1 MAGKRTIKIYDSVWY
16 YLDDDGNLY
25 DKNENLLCNIN
36 DSGEYILDNFD
47 EKFELLASDVI
58 NVQRWKQLKAIS
70 ERTGE
75 EESEFVSLTNTLSSK
90 IVTSEDWNLLLDA
103 MFNLEK
109 AYVDKGLD
117 QIDSTVENYVENYAQ
132 TDINNKL
139 GTIINNLL
147 LTNAT
152 QIIISDTQP
161 TTVTNGALWIKP
173 KTT

>member
-1 MAGKRTIKIYDSVWY
+1 MAIDGSKSSFNATNNYA
-16 YLDDDGNLY
+16 LDTF
-25 DKNENLLCNIN
+25 KEM
-36 DSGEYILDNFD
+36 
-47 EKFELLASDVI
+47 FELSQSDI
-58 NVQRWKQLKAIS
+58 SNVQNYKTRKAN
-70 ERTGE
+70 GE
-75 EESEFVSLTNTLSSK
+75 STESILNDLTSLAPK
-90 IVTSEDWNLLLDA
+90 IVTSEDWNLLLHA
-103 MFNLEK
+103 MLNLEK
-109 AYVDKGLD
+109 AYVDKGLN
-117 QIDSTVENYVENYAQ
+117 QIDSTVENYVEEYAQ

>member
-1 MAGKRTIKIYDSVWY
+1 MAIDGSKSSFNATNNYA
-16 YLDDDGNLY
+16 LDTF
-25 DKNENLLCNIN
+25 KEM
-36 DSGEYILDNFD
+36 
-47 EKFELLASDVI
+47 FELSQSDISNVKNYKTRKANGESTESILNDLTSLAP
-58 NVQRWKQLKAIS
+58 
-70 ERTGE
+70 
-75 EESEFVSLTNTLSSK
+75 K
-90 IVTSEDWNLLLDA
+90 IVTSEDWNLLLHA

-109 AYVDKGLD
+109 AYVDKGLN
-117 QIDSTVENYVENYAQ
+117 QIDTTVEDYVENYAQ

>member
-1 MAGKRTIKIYDSVWY
+1 MAINGSRSDFKP
-16 YLDDDGNLY
+16 
-25 DKNENLLCNIN
+25 N

-70 ERTGE
+70 ERTSE

-117 QIDSTVENYVENYAQ
+117 QIDSTVKNYVKEYAE
-132 TDINNKL
+132 TDINKKL

>member
-1 MAGKRTIKIYDSVWY
+1 MAIDGSKSSFNATNNYA
-16 YLDDDGNLY
+16 LDTF
-25 DKNENLLCNIN
+25 KEM
-36 DSGEYILDNFD
+36 
-47 EKFELLASDVI
+47 FELSQSDISNVKNYKTRKANGESTESILNDLTSLAP
-58 NVQRWKQLKAIS
+58 
-70 ERTGE
+70 
-75 EESEFVSLTNTLSSK
+75 K
-90 IVTSEDWNLLLDA
+90 IVTSEDWNLLLHA

-109 AYVDKGLD
+109 AYVDKGLN
-117 QIDSTVENYVENYAQ
+117 QIDTTVEDYVENYAQ

-173 KTT
+173 KTN

>member
-1 MAGKRTIKIYDSVWY
+1 MAGIDGSGSNFTKEKNYTLDTFKEIYELSQNDIV
-16 YLDDDGNLY
+16 NV
-25 DKNENLLCNIN
+25 KNYKTRKAN
-36 DSGEYILDNFD
+36 GESTESILSD
-47 EKFELLASDVI
+47 LTSLAP
-58 NVQRWKQLKAIS
+58 
-70 ERTGE
+70 
-75 EESEFVSLTNTLSSK
+75 K
-90 IVTSEDWNLLLDA
+90 IVTSEDWNLLLHA

-117 QIDSTVENYVENYAQ
+117 QIDSTVKNYVKEYAE
-132 TDINNKL
+132 TDINKKL

-173 KTT
+173 KTN